1 MPTALITGAS
11 KGIGRAIAEHLAKIK
26 TDLLLVARSEDLL
39 KETAIRLQETY
50 GIKAD
55 YLAID
60 LSMDDAASRIYEWCI
75 EKGYSINMLI
85 NNAGYGLSG
94 QFQNHSLLLH
104 LDVMKVNMN
113 VPVELCYYFLPMLI
127 DQPEAYI
134 LNIASQASFQAVP
147 GLNIYAASKAFLQ
160 SFSRGLQYELRKTNV
175 SVTVVY
181 PGSTDTNFAEA
192 ARVSPKAIKMAQ
204 TFTMSADK
212 VAEASLNAMFSR
224 KTESTIGMINKVGKF
239 LVWLMPKKISEKAAG
254 NIYEV

>member
-11 KGIGRAIAEHLAKIK
+11 KGIGKAIAEHLAKIN

-39 KETAIRLQETY
+39 KELAESLHQTY
-50 GIKAD
+50 GVKTD

-60 LSMDDAASRIYEWCI
+60 LSMDDSPSKIYDWCI
-75 EKGYSINMLI
+75 ENHYKINILI

-94 QFQNHSLLLH
+94 QFQDHSLLLH

-113 VPVELCYYFLPMLI
+113 TPVELCYYFLPMLL
-127 DQPEAYI
+127 DQQDAYI

-181 PGSTDTNFAEA
+181 PGSTDTNFAETA
-192 ARVSPKAIKMAQ
+192 KVGPKALRAAQ
-204 TFTMSADK
+204 TFNMSADK

-224 KTESTIGMINKVGKF
+224 KTEATIGMINKVGQF
-239 LVWLMPKKISEKAAG
+239 LVWLMPKKMSEKAAA

>member
-11 KGIGRAIAEHLAKIK
+11 KGIGKAIAEHLAKIK

-60 LSMDDAASRIYEWCI
+60 LSMDDAASRIYEWCV

-113 VPVELCYYFLPMLI
+113 VPVELCYYFLPMLL

-147 GLNIYAASKAFLQ
+147 G
-160 SFSRGLQYELRKTNV
+160 
-175 SVTVVY
+175 
-181 PGSTDTNFAEA
+181 
-192 ARVSPKAIKMAQ
+192 
-204 TFTMSADK
+204 
-212 VAEASLNAMFSR
+212 
-224 KTESTIGMINKVGKF
+224 
-239 LVWLMPKKISEKAAG
+239 
-254 NIYEV
+254 

>member
-39 KETAIRLQETY
+39 KETAITLQETY

-60 LSMDDAASRIYEWCI
+60 LSMDDAANKIYEWCI

-113 VPVELCYYFLPMLI
+113 VPVELCYYFLPMLL
-127 DQPEAYI
+127 DQPDAYI

-192 ARVSPKAIKMAQ
+192 AKWYK
-204 TFTMSADK
+204 K
-212 VAEASLNAMFSR
+212 VLA
-224 KTESTIGMINKVGKF
+224 V
-239 LVWLMPKKISEKAAG
+239 KKRTCR
-254 NIYEV
+254 N

>member
-39 KETAIRLQETY
+39 KETAITLQETY

-60 LSMDDAASRIYEWCI
+60 LSMDDAASKIYEWCI
-75 EKGYSINMLI
+75 EKGYTINILI

-113 VPVELCYYFLPMLI
+113 VPVELCYYFLPMML

-160 SFSRGLQYELRKTNV
+160 SFSRGLKYELRKTNV

-181 PGSTDTNFAEA
+181 PGSTNTNFAETA
-192 ARVSPKAIKMAQ
+192 KVGSKAMKMAQ
-204 TFTMSADK
+204 TFNMSAYK
-212 VAEASLNAMFSR
+212 VAEASLTAMFSR
-224 KTESTIGMINKVGKF
+224 KAESTIGMINKVGKF

-254 NIYEV
+254 DIYEV